1 MFSGGDVYRLVVVV
15 VTATDMSP
23 EHTKWVW
30 DSGIT
35 WDSSF
40 RSHHGSISQDG
51 GNISLCCR
59 WGQKELIANSQQTT
73 DNTRICSALQV
84 TMSRGRGLSTD
95 KRARQGHSWHVIC
108 MVPALLLQFLLNR
121 KCECLRV
128 QVHMH
133 V

>member
-1 MFSGGDVYRLVVVV
+1 MDSGGDVYRLVVVV

-23 EHTKWVW
+23 EYTKWAW

-40 RSHHGSISQDG
+40 RSHHGSIYQDG
-51 GNISLCCR
+51 GNISLCFR

-84 TMSRGRGLSTD
+84 TMSRDKVFLLTSEQGRGTRGMRYGPCSFVAIFI
-95 KRARQGHSWHVIC
+95 K
-108 MVPALLLQFLLNR
+108 
-121 KCECLRV
+121 
-128 QVHMH
+128 
-133 V
+133 